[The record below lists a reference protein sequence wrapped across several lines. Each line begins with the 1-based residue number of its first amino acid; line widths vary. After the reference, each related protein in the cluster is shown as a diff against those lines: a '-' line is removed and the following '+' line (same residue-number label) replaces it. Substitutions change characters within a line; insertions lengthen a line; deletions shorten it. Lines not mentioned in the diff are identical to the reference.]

1 MFLWLV
7 LACTTTSSSLSLT
20 CDLSTPVL
28 APAAA
33 APGET
38 VVATTGPLTESWDTT
53 VSVGSV
59 AASGVVVARQECD
72 ACDECVSAAEC
83 NVCLECDDCIAD
95 CATCVE
101 TVTFTVPDAALG
113 ATTVTITNLHAAS
126 APVAF
131 VVVEPGS
138 DTGDTGDT
146 ADTGGETGD
155 SAP

>member
-1 MFLWLV
+1 MFLWMV

-20 CDLSTPVL
+20 CDLS
-28 APAAA
+28 APAFAPPEA

-38 VVATTGPLTESWDTT
+38 VVATTGPLTETWDTT
-53 VSVGSV
+53 VSVGSTP
-59 AASGVVVARQECD
+59 ATGVVVARQDCD

-101 TVTFTVPDAALG
+101 TVSFTVPDVALG
-113 ATTVTITNLHAAS
+113 ATTVTITNLHASS

-131 VVVEPGS
+131 VVVEAGADTGEGT

-146 ADTGGETGD
+146 AL
-155 SAP
+155 